1 MRRTL
6 PVLATSLLLAGCAAT
21 PMAPATYDA
30 LILSQK
36 DSLGLEQRCCVDLA
50 KLPAASL
57 DKPQLP
63 AISGATEIAKIGD
76 AALPALA
83 FRLPAEAQ
91 GKHVEVYS
99 FGPKKG
105 GGLRLDRI
113 TFVRPQY
120 TFLDAQGNVLSAQLR
135 SPVCWGDFDFNTIGV
150 WNRARVPPQA
160 QTVVIAPDM
169 SAPNQMVDTRRF
181 TAAPV
186 VEAIA
191 EARQSYLS
199 QVSFGYTGALS
210 VRLVEPEPRCTAHP
224 DAP

>member
-1 MRRTL
+1 MRRRL
-6 PVLATSLLLAGCAAT
+6 PVLATSLLAGCAAT

-135 SPVCWGDFDFNTIGV
+135 AGATSTST
-150 WNRARVPPQA
+150 R
-160 QTVVIAPDM
+160 
-169 SAPNQMVDTRRF
+169 SASGTGRGFPRR
-181 TAAPV
+181 
-186 VEAIA
+186 
-191 EARQSYLS
+191 
-199 QVSFGYTGALS
+199 
-210 VRLVEPEPRCTAHP
+210 PRP
-224 DAP
+224 W